1 MTPRGL
7 PRSCLLAALMCAASV
22 TRAGIWAS
30 DPVLGMTAD
39 YSTNPG
45 LLYSNY
51 TAETHGAVLI
61 DAPTTYHGDAL
72 SVSVLPSFRFSDSEG
87 YSSLASD
94 YAHLTVKGELDSERN
109 TVTLSGQLARDSSL
123 YYNYTVNGGT
133 GVRRDTS
140 AVDAAWAR
148 ALTERWN
155 FSFDLSSSR
164 VLYGESSSF
173 TTLTDYRY
181 TNLAPSLSW
190 NTGERTT
197 LTLTAGVGL
206 YDTTD
211 LTTKSVNSTLQ
222 VGIKRQFNEL
232 WSYNV
237 NVGYSRETNSID
249 LYFGP
254 YLLESLSATNTGTLY
269 SANVSRQG
277 TLLTVSASASRSLV
291 PSGFSFLSL
300 QEFYQLDFRYQ
311 HNPRWTFAG
320 FTRWLQS
327 RQPQAF
333 GAAVNQEY
341 LEFEMSAA
349 WLFTEKWTA
358 TLSASRVTARY
369 TSAMDVA
376 ANGITLQLSRRFNSL
391 KWH

>member
-109 TVTLSGQLARDSSL
+109 TVTVSGQLARDSSL